1 MVELKYPRWWSFA
14 ERDTFLPIASK
25 VHISKQLKFKIDRD
39 LYIQARSYSEWPV
52 NGGINR
58 FIDGMRKW
66 FSVDEILDGK
76 YDGIIDID
84 PRNRIIPTTTMPESS
99 VENSAIEVIE
109 WSGYESLEDMA
120 KDLSKSIPTINR
132 WRRSGIIEKIWDRY
146 HLVSQNKSP
155 E

>member
-39 LYIQARSYSEWPV
+39 LYIQARNYSEWPV